1 VASQDFLT
9 PKNQSTYSDIF
20 INLNMHPGNNQLA
33 RHTNENAVKRSIK
46 SLVLTA
52 PNERLFQPDIK
63 CEIRRALFEPMDAIM
78 GTTIKTLIEQVIKNH
93 EPRANLLDVIVKPDY
108 DNQAY
113 EVTILFAMI
122 NIPDPVQLSLKL
134 SRIR

>member
-1 VASQDFLT
+1 
-9 PKNQSTYSDIF
+9 
-20 INLNMHPGNNQLA
+20 
-33 RHTNENAVKRSIK
+33 
-46 SLVLTA
+46 
-52 PNERLFQPDIK
+52 
-63 CEIRRALFEPMDAIM
+63 MDAIM
-78 GTTIKTLIEQVIKNH
+78 ATTIKTLIEQVIKNH